1 MPPRPSRHPLTPT
14 NVALGTI
21 TAAIVLVVYT
31 YVGYP
36 ALLWLLGR
44 RRPLA
49 FPRDLP
55 DDRCPSVSISVP
67 VYNEE
72 RQIGDLIESLL
83 AVDYPR
89 DRLQIVIVSDASTDR
104 TDAIVR
110 AYADRGVELLRLD
123 ARGGKTRAEAA
134 AASALTGEVI
144 VNTDATI
151 RIPPDAIRRLV
162 AAFEDPTIG
171 CASGRDVSVS
181 PGEVSANVVEGGYV
195 GYEMAVREL
204 ETKVAGIVGASGC
217 FYAIRSHLHRLPLP
231 GGLSRDFAA
240 ALRARQYGFRA
251 VSVRDAVCYVPR
263 SQSVR
268 KEYRRKVRTIARGM
282 RTLWHVRSQ
291 MNPFRYGTHAWMLV
305 SHKICRWLLPWA
317 ALAALLALFLLAP
330 RSGVAM
336 ALVVAV
342 IVGGA
347 LALVGWLM
355 DRGDAPAVFTL
366 PAFLAVGNLAAA
378 HALVRALRGA
388 DDAIW
393 EPTRRGRIAAP

>member
-1 MPPRPSRHPLTPT
+1 M
-14 NVALGTI
+14 
-21 TAAIVLVVYT
+21 
-31 YVGYP
+31 
-36 ALLWLLGR
+36 
-44 RRPLA
+44 
-49 FPRDLP
+49 
-55 DDRCPSVSISVP
+55 
-67 VYNEE
+67 
-72 RQIGDLIESLL
+72 
-83 AVDYPR
+83 
-89 DRLQIVIVSDASTDR
+89 
-104 TDAIVR
+104 
-110 AYADRGVELLRLD
+110 RLD
-123 ARGGKTRAEAA
+123 ERGGKTRAEAA
-134 AASALTGEVI
+134 AAGALTGEVI

-151 RIPPDAIRRLV
+151 RIPPAAVRRLV
-162 AAFEDPTIG
+162 AAFEDPSIG

-204 ETKVAGIVGASGC
+204 ETKVGGIVGASGC
-217 FYAIRSHLHRLPLP
+217 FYAIRRRLHRLPLP

-240 ALRARQYGFRA
+240 ALRAREQGFRA

-291 MNPFRYGTHAWMLV
+291 LNPFRYGTHAWMLV

-317 ALAALLALFLLAP
+317 ALAALLALFRLAP
-330 RSGVAM
+330 QSGVAA

-355 DRGDAPAVFTL
+355 DRADAPAIFTL

-378 HALVRALRGA
+378 HALLRALRGA